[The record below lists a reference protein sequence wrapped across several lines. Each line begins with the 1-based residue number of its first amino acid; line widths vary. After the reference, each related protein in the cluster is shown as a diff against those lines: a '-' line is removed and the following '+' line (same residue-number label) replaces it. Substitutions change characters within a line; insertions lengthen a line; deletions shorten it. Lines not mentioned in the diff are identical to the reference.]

1 MTETNT
7 HEISPNCPPPVANP
21 KRPDVTLPPLS
32 CDAHCHVFGPSD
44 IFPFAPE
51 RTFTP
56 VNVSR
61 ERLRQLHDFLGLD
74 RAVIVQSA
82 CHGTDHSALLDA
94 LDTSEGRYRGVALVT
109 PATHPDDVARLD
121 AAGVC
126 GVRLNFLPHLGGAPS
141 SETIDAIL
149 RLVRPYGWHVSVHV
163 AGTGITDYADF
174 IRSIDTPVVIDHM
187 ARVDIRSG
195 LDGEHVASLLGLLDT
210 GNVWVKLSGVDRLSA
225 RSEGPYEDAVAL
237 ARLLA
242 RHAPDRV
249 VWGTD
254 FPHPNITGSAPDD
267 GVLVDLIAEIAPD
280 EDLRNK
286 MLVTNPAELFGFR

>member
-1 MTETNT
+1 MS
-7 HEISPNCPPPVANP
+7 EISPNCPPPVDNP
-21 KRPDVTLPPLS
+21 KRPGLALPAFS
-32 CDAHCHVFGPSD
+32 CDSHCHVFGPSD

-56 VNVSR
+56 VDVPR
-61 ERLRQLHDFLGLD
+61 QRLRRLHDFLGFD

-82 CHGTDHSALLDA
+82 CHGTDHAALLDA
-94 LDTSEGRYRGVALVT
+94 LETSGGRYRGVALVT
-109 PATHPDDVARLD
+109 PTTNPDEIARLD

-126 GVRLNFLPHLGGAPS
+126 GARLNFLPHLGGAPS
-141 SETIDAIL
+141 KETMDAVL
-149 RLVRPYGWHVSVHV
+149 RLVRPYGWHISVHV

-174 IRSIDTPVVIDHM
+174 IRTIDVPVVIDHM
-187 ARVDIRSG
+187 ARVDVRDG
-195 LDGEHVASLLGLLDT
+195 LDTEHVASLLALLDT

-225 RSEGPYEDAVAL
+225 RSEGPYESAVVL
-237 ARLLA
+237 AALLA

-280 EDLRNK
+280 EGLRHK
-286 MLVTNPAELFGFR
+286 LLVTNPAELFRFRQA